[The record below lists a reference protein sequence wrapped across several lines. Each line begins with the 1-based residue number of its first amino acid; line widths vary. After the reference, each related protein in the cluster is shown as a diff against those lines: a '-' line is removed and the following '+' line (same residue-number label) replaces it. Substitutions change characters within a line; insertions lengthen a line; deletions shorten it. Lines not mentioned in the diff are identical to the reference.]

1 MSVSG
6 PSPLGTLLIQRLDA
20 VLGISTGQQSNIAT
34 GARPDAISQTPG
46 SQRPERVENQ
56 TARDQR
62 QSVDQARAHTQ
73 GRDSRNLR
81 TQQGQTSTDPSV
93 NARGPN
99 TATTSS
105 APTTLGRTAQLILSL
120 LERFPDRAP
129 AIQGRHA
136 LLAGRPG
143 MQTDGNESARPGAD
157 PQAGARAG
165 STQNTASTIATLAQ
179 QRLPLPGSAATGGA
193 NASSASA
200 STAGTN
206 ATGTASPTSVPGTGT
221 PATGAT
227 AHSALPTGSTA
238 ALAQHFTQA
247 LPQALQ
253 QSGLFY
259 ESHLSDLHF
268 GQRNVGQLQ
277 QEPQNLN
284 RPVAEANTGT
294 NHTTQTQTNTQD
306 PANSLLLRQQL
317 DTLAHQNLQW
327 QGQAWPDADM
337 NWAVQRHQA
346 QSEEETEHW
355 SSTLQ
360 LNLPTLGAITLRL
373 NLLNQQLLVH
383 IQADQSADYLD
394 ENSLPLRERLQDQG
408 LFLSQLHIEA
418 DPNLPQDVPDEP

>member
-1 MSVSG
+1 MSIGG

-46 SQRPERVENQ
+46 SQRPERAENQ

-81 TQQGQTSTDPSV
+81 TQSGQTSTDPAL
-93 NARGPN
+93 NTRGPN

-105 APTTLGRTAQLILSL
+105 APTTLGRTAQLILAL

-129 AIQGRHA
+129 AVQGRQA
-136 LLAGRPG
+136 LLPGRPNL
-143 MQTDGNESARPGAD
+143 QADGNESTRPGGD
-157 PQAGARAG
+157 TQAGGRSGTA
-165 STQNTASTIATLAQ
+165 QNAASTIANLAQ
-179 QRLPLPGSAATGGA
+179 QRLPLPGSTTPTGTSAGS
-193 NASSASA
+193 ASSAA
-200 STAGTN
+200 AGSN
-206 ATGTASPTSVPGTGT
+206 TGTGAPTGMPGAGA

-227 AHSALPTGSTA
+227 AQSALPTGSTA

-253 QSGLFY
+253 HSGLFY

-268 GQRNVGQLQ
+268 GQRSVGELQ

-284 RPVAEANTGT
+284 RPVAETTT
-294 NHTTQTQTNTQD
+294 NASHNTQTQASTQD
-306 PANSLLLRQQL
+306 PANSMLVRQQL

-337 NWAVQRHQA
+337 SWSVQRHEA
-346 QSEEETEHW
+346 QSEEEIEHW

-360 LNLPTLGAITLRL
+360 LDLPTLGPITLRL

-383 IQADQSADYLD
+383 IQADQSAPYLD

-408 LFLSQLHIEA
+408 LILSQLQIEA
-418 DPNLPQDVPDEP
+418 DPTLPQDPSDES

>member
-1 MSVSG
+1 MSIGG

-20 VLGISTGQQSNIAT
+20 VLGISTGQQSNLAT

-46 SQRPERVENQ
+46 SQRPERAENQ
-56 TARDQR
+56 TTRDQR

-81 TQQGQTSTDPSV
+81 TQNSQTSTDPTL

-129 AIQGRHA
+129 AIQGRQA
-136 LLAGRPG
+136 LLPGRPAVQAEG
-143 MQTDGNESARPGAD
+143 SETSRLGNDSQTGS
-157 PQAGARAG
+157 RAG
-165 STQNTASTIATLAQ
+165 TAHNTATTTLASLAQ
-179 QRLPLPGSAATGGA
+179 PRLPLPGSTSTG
-193 NASSASA
+193 SSTASA
-200 STAGTN
+200 TNPGTAG
-206 ATGTASPTSVPGTGT
+206 S
-221 PATGAT
+221 
-227 AHSALPTGSTA
+227 STA

-268 GQRNVGQLQ
+268 GQRSVSELQ

-284 RPVAEANTGT
+284 RPAVDTT
-294 NHTTQTQTNTQD
+294 NSSTHSPQSSTQD
-306 PANSLLLRQQL
+306 PANSMLVRQQL

-327 QGQAWPDADM
+327 QGQAWPDTQM
-337 NWAVQRHQA
+337 NWSVQRHEA
-346 QSEEETEHW
+346 QSEDETEHW
-355 SSTLQ
+355 SSTVQ
-360 LNLPTLGAITLRL
+360 LDLPTLGPITLRL

-383 IQADQSADYLD
+383 IQADQSAPYLD
-394 ENSLPLRERLQDQG
+394 KNSLPLRERLQDQG
-408 LFLSQLHIEA
+408 LILSQLQIEA
-418 DPNLPQDVPDEP
+418 DPTLPQDPPDEP

>member
-1 MSVSG
+1 MSIGG

-20 VLGISTGQQSNIAT
+20 VLGISTSQQSNIAT

-46 SQRPERVENQ
+46 SQRPERAENQ

-81 TQQGQTSTDPSV
+81 TQNGQTSTDPTLDS
-93 NARGPN
+93 RGPQ
-99 TATTSS
+99 TASTSS
-105 APTTLGRTAQLILSL
+105 APTTLGRTAQLILAL

-129 AIQGRHA
+129 AVQGRQA
-136 LLAGRPG
+136 LLPGPLKTQIESSESTRPG
-143 MQTDGNESARPGAD
+143 SDANAGSRPGTGQTTA
-157 PQAGARAG
+157 
-165 STQNTASTIATLAQ
+165 NTLPPLAQ
-179 QRLPLPGSAATGGA
+179 QRLPLPGGTSTTGPGSPA
-193 NASSASA
+193 G
-200 STAGTN
+200 TAGTAAGN
-206 ATGTASPTSVPGTGT
+206 T
-221 PATGAT
+221 
-227 AHSALPTGSTA
+227 LPTGGTA

-253 QSGLFY
+253 HSGLFY

-268 GQRNVGQLQ
+268 GQRSVGELQ

-284 RPVAEANTGT
+284 RPATEPATTT
-294 NHTTQTQTNTQD
+294 NSPSNQPAAQD
-306 PANSLLLRQQL
+306 PANSMLVRQQL

-337 NWAVQRHQA
+337 NWSVQRHEA
-346 QSEEETEHW
+346 QSAEDTEHW

-360 LNLPTLGAITLRL
+360 LDLPTLGPITLRL

-383 IQADQSADYLD
+383 IQADQSAPYLD

-408 LFLSQLHIEA
+408 LVLSQLQIEA
-418 DPNLPQDVPDEP
+418 DPSLPQDLTNEP

>member
-1 MSVSG
+1 MSIGG

-20 VLGISTGQQSNIAT
+20 VLGISTSQQSNIAT

-46 SQRPERVENQ
+46 SQRPERAENQ

-81 TQQGQTSTDPSV
+81 TQNGQTSTDPALGS
-93 NARGPN
+93 RGPQ
-99 TATTSS
+99 TASTSS
-105 APTTLGRTAQLILSL
+105 APTTLGRTAQLILAL

-129 AIQGRHA
+129 AVQGRQA
-136 LLAGRPG
+136 LLPGTLKAQIESSESTRPG
-143 MQTDGNESARPGAD
+143 SDANAGSRPGTG
-157 PQAGARAG
+157 Q
-165 STQNTASTIATLAQ
+165 TTTNTLATLAQ
-179 QRLPLPGSAATGGA
+179 QRLPLPGGTNTTSAPTGSGTTSGAT
-193 NASSASA
+193 
-200 STAGTN
+200 TAGPGSP
-206 ATGTASPTSVPGTGT
+206 AGTA
-221 PATGAT
+221 T
-227 AHSALPTGSTA
+227 AGIAAGNALPTGGTA

-253 QSGLFY
+253 HSGLFY

-268 GQRNVGQLQ
+268 GQRNMAELQ

-284 RPVAEANTGT
+284 RPAAEPATTT
-294 NHTTQTQTNTQD
+294 NSPSSQPAAQD
-306 PANSLLLRQQL
+306 PANSMLVRQQL

-337 NWAVQRHQA
+337 NWSVQRHEA
-346 QSEEETEHW
+346 QSAEDTEHW

-360 LNLPTLGAITLRL
+360 LDLPTLGPITLRL

-383 IQADQSADYLD
+383 IQADQSAPYLD

-408 LFLSQLHIEA
+408 LTLSQLQIEA
-418 DPNLPQDVPDEP
+418 DPNLRQDLTDEP

>member
-1 MSVSG
+1 MSVGG

-81 TQQGQTSTDPSV
+81 TQQGQTSTDSSI

-129 AIQGRHA
+129 AIQGRQA
-136 LLAGRPG
+136 LLPGHPG
-143 MQTDGNESARPGAD
+143 MQTKGNESARPGAD
-157 PQAGARAG
+157 SQAGARPRSA
-165 STQNTASTIATLAQ
+165 QNTASTISTLAQ
-179 QRLPLPGSAATGGA
+179 QRLPLPGSTATTGA
-193 NASSASA
+193 NASAANA
-200 STAGTN
+200 STAGTS
-206 ATGTASPTSVPGTGT
+206 ATGAGTPASSIPGTGT

-227 AHSALPTGSTA
+227 AHSALPTSSTA

-268 GQRNVGQLQ
+268 GQRSAGQLQ

-284 RPVAEANTGT
+284 RPVAEANTS
-294 NHTTQTQTNTQD
+294 HTTPAQTHTQD
-306 PANSLLLRQQL
+306 PANSLLVRQQL

-337 NWAVQRHQA
+337 NWTVQRHQA
-346 QSEEETEHW
+346 QSEDETEHW

-360 LNLPTLGAITLRL
+360 LQLPTLGPVTLRL
-373 NLLNQQLLVH
+373 NLLNQQLQVH

-394 ENSLPLRERLQDQG
+394 EHSLPLRERLQDQG
-408 LFLSQLHIEA
+408 LFLSQLHIET
-418 DPNLPQDVPDEP
+418 DPNLPQDQPDEP

>member
-1 MSVSG
+1 MSIGG

-20 VLGISTGQQSNIAT
+20 VLGISTSQQSNIAT

-46 SQRPERVENQ
+46 SQRPERAENQ

-81 TQQGQTSTDPSV
+81 TQNGQTSTDPALGS
-93 NARGPN
+93 RGPQ
-99 TATTSS
+99 TASTSS
-105 APTTLGRTAQLILSL
+105 APTTLGRTAQLILAL

-129 AIQGRHA
+129 AVQGRQA
-136 LLAGRPG
+136 LLPGTLKAQIESSESTRPG
-143 MQTDGNESARPGAD
+143 SDTNAGSRPGTKSNNDEYNWPPWHSNDCPCRVAPIRLAPLPAPALQAVPQRLAQAVLPVPL
-157 PQAGARAG
+157 PQA
-165 STQNTASTIATLAQ
+165 Q
-179 QRLPLPGSAATGGA
+179 PP
-193 NASSASA
+193 
-200 STAGTN
+200 
-206 ATGTASPTSVPGTGT
+206 VT
-221 PATGAT
+221 PCPQA
-227 AHSALPTGSTA
+227 STA

-253 QSGLFY
+253 HSGLFY

-268 GQRNVGQLQ
+268 GQRSVGELQ

-284 RPVAEANTGT
+284 RPATEPATTT
-294 NHTTQTQTNTQD
+294 NSPSSQPAAQD
-306 PANSLLLRQQL
+306 PANSMLVRQQL

-337 NWAVQRHQA
+337 NWSVQRHEA
-346 QSEEETEHW
+346 QSAEDTEHW

-360 LNLPTLGAITLRL
+360 LDLPTLGPITLRL

-383 IQADQSADYLD
+383 IQADQSAPYLD

-408 LFLSQLHIEA
+408 LILSQLQIEA
-418 DPNLPQDVPDEP
+418 DPNLPQDLTNEP

>member
-1 MSVSG
+1 MSIGG

-46 SQRPERVENQ
+46 SQRAERAENQ

-73 GRDSRNLR
+73 GRDSRNIR
-81 TQQGQTSTDPSV
+81 TQSGQTSTDPAL

-129 AIQGRHA
+129 AIQGRQA
-136 LLAGRPG
+136 LLPGRPT
-143 MQTDGNESARPGAD
+143 MQTDGNESTRPGGD
-157 PQAGARAG
+157 SQAGTRSGTA
-165 STQNTASTIATLAQ
+165 QNTASTIATPAQ
-179 QRLPLPGSAATGGA
+179 QRLPLPGGTATGGA
-193 NASSASA
+193 NTGSASA
-200 STAGTN
+200 ANAGSSAAGTG
-206 ATGTASPTSVPGTGT
+206 APAGMPGAGTA
-221 PATGAT
+221 ATGAT
-227 AHSALPTGSTA
+227 AHGALPTSSTA

-268 GQRNVGQLQ
+268 GQRSVGELQ

-284 RPVAEANTGT
+284 RPAAET
-294 NHTTQTQTNTQD
+294 HTSTSQSPQTQASNQD
-306 PANSLLLRQQL
+306 PANSLLVRQQL

-337 NWAVQRHQA
+337 NWTVQRHEA
-346 QSEEETEHW
+346 QSDDETEHW

-360 LNLPTLGAITLRL
+360 LDLPTLGPITLRL

-383 IQADQSADYLD
+383 IQADQSAPYLD

-408 LFLSQLHIEA
+408 LILSQLQIEA
-418 DPNLPQDVPDEP
+418 DPTLPQDLPDES

>member
-1 MSVSG
+1 MSIGG

-46 SQRPERVENQ
+46 SQRPERAENQ

-81 TQQGQTSTDPSV
+81 TQSGQTSTDPAL
-93 NARGPN
+93 NTRGPN

-105 APTTLGRTAQLILSL
+105 APTTLGRTAQLILAL

-129 AIQGRHA
+129 AVQGRQA
-136 LLAGRPG
+136 LLPGRPSL
-143 MQTDGNESARPGAD
+143 QADGNESTRPSGD
-157 PQAGARAG
+157 TQAGGRSGTA
-165 STQNTASTIATLAQ
+165 QNAASTIANLAQ
-179 QRLPLPGSAATGGA
+179 QRLPLPGNTTPAGANTGSASSTATG
-193 NASSASA
+193 SS
-200 STAGTN
+200 
-206 ATGTASPTSVPGTGT
+206 TGTGAPTGMPGAGA
-221 PATGAT
+221 PVTGAT
-227 AHSALPTGSTA
+227 AQSALPTGSTA

-253 QSGLFY
+253 HSGLFY

-268 GQRNVGQLQ
+268 GQRSVGELQ

-284 RPVAEANTGT
+284 RPVAETTTASHN
-294 NHTTQTQTNTQD
+294 TQTQASTQD
-306 PANSLLLRQQL
+306 PANSMLVRQQL

-337 NWAVQRHQA
+337 SWSVQRHEA

-360 LNLPTLGAITLRL
+360 LDLPTLGPITLRL

-383 IQADQSADYLD
+383 IQADQSAPYLD

-408 LFLSQLHIEA
+408 LILSQLQIEA
-418 DPNLPQDVPDEP
+418 DPTLPQDPSDES

>member
-1 MSVSG
+1 MSIGG

-46 SQRPERVENQ
+46 SQRPERAENQ

-73 GRDSRNLR
+73 GRDSRNIR
-81 TQQGQTSTDPSV
+81 TQSGQTSTDPAL

-129 AIQGRHA
+129 AIQGRQA
-136 LLAGRPG
+136 LLPGRPTMQADGKEPTRPGSDTQTAGRANTA
-143 MQTDGNESARPGAD
+143 QS
-157 PQAGARAG
+157 
-165 STQNTASTIATLAQ
+165 TASTIATVAQ
-179 QRLPLPGSAATGGA
+179 QRLPLPGSTATGSA
-193 NASSASA
+193 NAGSANAMTTGSSAV
-200 STAGTN
+200 G
-206 ATGTASPTSVPGTGT
+206 TGTAAGTPSTGT
-221 PATGAT
+221 TTTGAAT
-227 AHSALPTGSTA
+227 PSPLPTGSTA
-238 ALAQHFTQA
+238 ALAQHFSQA

-268 GQRNVGQLQ
+268 GQRSVGELQ

-284 RPVAEANTGT
+284 RPAAET
-294 NHTTQTQTNTQD
+294 HTSTSQNPQAQAGTQD
-306 PANSLLLRQQL
+306 PANSLLVRQQL

-337 NWAVQRHQA
+337 NWSVQRHKA
-346 QSEEETEHW
+346 QSEDETEHW

-360 LNLPTLGAITLRL
+360 LDLPTLGPITLRL

-383 IQADQSADYLD
+383 IQADQSAPYLD

-408 LFLSQLHIEA
+408 LILSQLQIEA
-418 DPNLPQDVPDEP
+418 DPTLPQDLPDES

>member
-1 MSVSG
+1 MSIGG

-20 VLGISTGQQSNIAT
+20 VLGISTSQQSNIAT

-46 SQRPERVENQ
+46 SQRPERAENH

-81 TQQGQTSTDPSV
+81 TQNGQTSTDPAPGS
-93 NARGPN
+93 RG
-99 TATTSS
+99 TQTTSTSS
-105 APTTLGRTAQLILSL
+105 APTTLGRTAQLILAL

-129 AIQGRHA
+129 AVQGRHA
-136 LLAGRPG
+136 LLPGNLKTQAESNESTRPG
-143 MQTDGNESARPGAD
+143 SDANTGSRPGTSQTTA
-157 PQAGARAG
+157 
-165 STQNTASTIATLAQ
+165 NTISTLAQ
-179 QRLPLPGSAATGGA
+179 QRLPLPGSASTAGAPTGSSTTSGTTTAGPGSPAGTAT
-193 NASSASA
+193 A
-200 STAGTN
+200 STAAGN
-206 ATGTASPTSVPGTGT
+206 
-221 PATGAT
+221 
-227 AHSALPTGSTA
+227 ALPTGGTA

-247 LPQALQ
+247 LSQALQ
-253 QSGLFY
+253 HSGLFY

-268 GQRNVGQLQ
+268 GQRSVGELQ

-284 RPVAEANTGT
+284 RPATEPATTT
-294 NHTTQTQTNTQD
+294 NNPSNQPATQD
-306 PANSLLLRQQL
+306 PANSMLVRQQL

-337 NWAVQRHQA
+337 NWSVQRHEA
-346 QSEEETEHW
+346 QSAEDTEHW

-360 LNLPTLGAITLRL
+360 LDLPTLGPITLRL

-383 IQADQSADYLD
+383 IQADQSAPYLD

-408 LFLSQLHIEA
+408 LILSQLQIEA
-418 DPNLPQDVPDEP
+418 TPTLPQDLSDEP

>member
-1 MSVSG
+1 MSIGG

-20 VLGISTGQQSNIAT
+20 VLGISTSQQSNIAT

-46 SQRPERVENQ
+46 SQRPERAENQ

-81 TQQGQTSTDPSV
+81 TQNGQTSTDPALGS
-93 NARGPN
+93 RGPQ
-99 TATTSS
+99 TASTSS
-105 APTTLGRTAQLILSL
+105 APTTLGRTAQLILAL

-129 AIQGRHA
+129 AVQGRQA
-136 LLAGRPG
+136 LLPGTLKAQIESSESTRPG
-143 MQTDGNESARPGAD
+143 SDANAGSRPGTG
-157 PQAGARAG
+157 Q
-165 STQNTASTIATLAQ
+165 TTTNTLATLAQ
-179 QRLPLPGSAATGGA
+179 QRLPLPGGTNTAGAPTGSGNTSGATTAGPGSPA
-193 NASSASA
+193 GTA
-200 STAGTN
+200 TAGTAAGN
-206 ATGTASPTSVPGTGT
+206 
-221 PATGAT
+221 
-227 AHSALPTGSTA
+227 ALPTGGTA

-253 QSGLFY
+253 HSGLFY

-268 GQRNVGQLQ
+268 GQRSVGELQ

-284 RPVAEANTGT
+284 RPTAEPATTT
-294 NHTTQTQTNTQD
+294 NSPSSQPAAQD
-306 PANSLLLRQQL
+306 PANSMLVRQQL

-337 NWAVQRHQA
+337 NWSVQRHEA
-346 QSEEETEHW
+346 QSAEDTEHW

-360 LNLPTLGAITLRL
+360 LDLPTLGPITLRL

-383 IQADQSADYLD
+383 IQADQSAPYLD

-408 LFLSQLHIEA
+408 LILSQLQIEA
-418 DPNLPQDVPDEP
+418 DPSLPQDLTDEP

>member
-1 MSVSG
+1 MSVGG

-34 GARPDAISQTPG
+34 GARPDAISQTPS

-99 TATTSS
+99 TTTTSS
-105 APTTLGRTAQLILSL
+105 APTTLGRTAQLTLSL
-120 LERFPDRAP
+120 LEHFPDRAP
-129 AIQGRHA
+129 AIQVRQA
-136 LLAGRPG
+136 LLPGRPG

-157 PQAGARAG
+157 SQAGARAG

-179 QRLPLPGSAATGGA
+179 QRLPLPGSAAAGGA

-200 STAGTN
+200 STAGTS
-206 ATGTASPTSVPGTGT
+206 ATATASPTGMSGTGT

-227 AHSALPTGSTA
+227 AQSALPTGSTA

-268 GQRNVGQLQ
+268 GQRSAGQLQ

-294 NHTTQTQTNTQD
+294 SHTTPAQTHAQD
-306 PANSLLLRQQL
+306 PANSLLVHPHTDPLPP
-317 DTLAHQNLQW
+317 QNLQW

-337 NWAVQRHQA
+337 NWTVQRHQA
-346 QSEEETEHW
+346 QSEDETEHW

-360 LNLPTLGAITLRL
+360 LQLPTLGAITLRL
-373 NLLNQQLLVH
+373 NLLNQQLQVH

-394 ENSLPLRERLQDQG
+394 EHSLPLRERLQDQG
-408 LFLSQLHIEA
+408 LFLSQLHIET
-418 DPNLPQDVPDEP
+418 DPNLPHDVPDEP

>member
-1 MSVSG
+1 MSIGG

-46 SQRPERVENQ
+46 SPRPERTENQ

-73 GRDSRNLR
+73 GRDSRNIR
-81 TQQGQTSTDPSV
+81 TQNSPTSSDPAL

-136 LLAGRPG
+136 LLPGRPG
-143 MQTDGNESARPGAD
+143 MQTDGNDSARPGAD
-157 PQAGARAG
+157 SQAGARAAPP
-165 STQNTASTIATLAQ
+165 QNTASTIATLAQ
-179 QRLPLPGSAATGGA
+179 QRLPMPGSATTGGA
-193 NASSASA
+193 NASAA
-200 STAGTN
+200 NANTAGTS
-206 ATGTASPTSVPGTGT
+206 ATGTASPTGMPGTGT

-294 NHTTQTQTNTQD
+294 NHTTQAQTNPQD
-306 PANSLLLRQQL
+306 LANSLLVRQQL

-337 NWAVQRHQA
+337 NWTVQRHQA

-360 LNLPTLGAITLRL
+360 LDLPTLGPVTLRL
-373 NLLNQQLLVH
+373 NLFNQQLLVH

-394 ENSLPLRERLQDQG
+394 EHSLPLRERLQDQG
-408 LFLSQLHIEA
+408 LFLSQLQIEA
-418 DPNLPQDVPDEP
+418 APNRPQDEPDEP

>member
-1 MSVSG
+1 MSIGG

-20 VLGISTGQQSNIAT
+20 VLGISTSQQSNIAT

-46 SQRPERVENQ
+46 SQRPERAENQ

-81 TQQGQTSTDPSV
+81 TQNGQTSTDPALGS
-93 NARGPN
+93 RGPQ
-99 TATTSS
+99 TASTSS
-105 APTTLGRTAQLILSL
+105 APTTLGRTAQLILAL

-129 AIQGRHA
+129 AVQGRQA
-136 LLAGRPG
+136 LLPGTLKAQIESSESTRPG
-143 MQTDGNESARPGAD
+143 SDANAGSRPGTG
-157 PQAGARAG
+157 Q
-165 STQNTASTIATLAQ
+165 TTTNTLATLAQ
-179 QRLPLPGSAATGGA
+179 QRLPLPGGTNTAGAPTGSGTTSGATTAGPGSPVGTA
-193 NASSASA
+193 
-200 STAGTN
+200 TAGTAAGN
-206 ATGTASPTSVPGTGT
+206 T
-221 PATGAT
+221 
-227 AHSALPTGSTA
+227 LPTGGTA

-253 QSGLFY
+253 HSGLFY

-268 GQRNVGQLQ
+268 GQRNMAELQ

-284 RPVAEANTGT
+284 RPAAEPATTT
-294 NHTTQTQTNTQD
+294 NSPSSQPAAQD
-306 PANSLLLRQQL
+306 PANSMLVRQQL

-337 NWAVQRHQA
+337 NWSVQRHEA
-346 QSEEETEHW
+346 QSAEDTEHW

-360 LNLPTLGAITLRL
+360 LDLPTLGPITLRL
-373 NLLNQQLLVH
+373 NLWNQQLLVH
-383 IQADQSADYLD
+383 IQADQSAPYLD

-408 LFLSQLHIEA
+408 LILSQLQIEA
-418 DPNLPQDVPDEP
+418 DPNLPQDLTDEP

>member
-1 MSVSG
+1 MSIGG

-20 VLGISTGQQSNIAT
+20 VLGISTSQQSNIAT

-46 SQRPERVENQ
+46 SQRPERAENQ

-81 TQQGQTSTDPSV
+81 TQNGQTSTDPALDS
-93 NARGPN
+93 RGPQ
-99 TATTSS
+99 TASTSS
-105 APTTLGRTAQLILSL
+105 APTTLGRTAQLILAL

-129 AIQGRHA
+129 AVQGRQA
-136 LLAGRPG
+136 LLPGPLKTQIESSESTRPG
-143 MQTDGNESARPGAD
+143 SDANADSRPGTGQTTA
-157 PQAGARAG
+157 
-165 STQNTASTIATLAQ
+165 NTLPPLAQ
-179 QRLPLPGSAATGGA
+179 QRLPLPGGISTTGPGSPA
-193 NASSASA
+193 GTA
-200 STAGTN
+200 TAGTAAGN
-206 ATGTASPTSVPGTGT
+206 T
-221 PATGAT
+221 
-227 AHSALPTGSTA
+227 LPTGGTA

-253 QSGLFY
+253 HSGLFY

-268 GQRNVGQLQ
+268 GQRSVGELQ

-284 RPVAEANTGT
+284 RPTTEPATTT
-294 NHTTQTQTNTQD
+294 NSPSNQPAAQD
-306 PANSLLLRQQL
+306 PANSMLVRQQL

-337 NWAVQRHQA
+337 NWSVQRHEA
-346 QSEEETEHW
+346 QSAEDTEHW

-360 LNLPTLGAITLRL
+360 LDLPTLGPITLRL

-383 IQADQSADYLD
+383 IQADQSAPYLD

-408 LFLSQLHIEA
+408 LVLSQLQIEA
-418 DPNLPQDVPDEP
+418 DPSLPQDLTNEP

>member
-1 MSVSG
+1 MSIGG

-46 SQRPERVENQ
+46 SQRPDRAENQ

-73 GRDSRNLR
+73 GRDSRNIR
-81 TQQGQTSTDPSV
+81 TQSGQTSTDPAL
-93 NARGPN
+93 NTRGPN
-99 TATTSS
+99 TTTTSS

-120 LERFPDRAP
+120 LEHFPDRAP
-129 AIQGRHA
+129 AIQGRQA
-136 LLAGRPG
+136 LLPGRPT
-143 MQTDGNESARPGAD
+143 MQADGNESTRPGND
-157 PQAGARAG
+157 IQTAGRTGTA
-165 STQNTASTIATLAQ
+165 QNTASTIATLAQ
-179 QRLPLPGSAATGGA
+179 QRLPLPGSTATGGA
-193 NASSASA
+193 NAGSASA
-200 STAGTN
+200 TTAGSH
-206 ATGTASPTSVPGTGT
+206 ASGTGAPAGMPAAGT
-221 PATGAT
+221 PATGAA

-268 GQRNVGQLQ
+268 GQRSVGELQ

-284 RPVAEANTGT
+284 RPVAETSTGASH
-294 NHTTQTQTNTQD
+294 NTQTQASSQD
-306 PANSLLLRQQL
+306 PANSMLVRQQL
-317 DTLAHQNLQW
+317 DTLAHQSLQW

-337 NWAVQRHQA
+337 NWSVQRHEA
-346 QSEEETEHW
+346 QSEDETEHW

-360 LNLPTLGAITLRL
+360 LDLPTLGPITLRL

-383 IQADQSADYLD
+383 IQADQSAPYLD

-408 LFLSQLHIEA
+408 LILSQLQIEA
-418 DPNLPQDVPDEP
+418 DTTQPQDLPDES

>member
-1 MSVSG
+1 MSIGG

-46 SQRPERVENQ
+46 SQRPERAENQ

-73 GRDSRNLR
+73 GRDSRNIR
-81 TQQGQTSTDPSV
+81 TQSGQTSTDPTL

-129 AIQGRHA
+129 AIQGRQA
-136 LLAGRPG
+136 LLPGRPT
-143 MQTDGNESARPGAD
+143 MQVDGKEPTRPGSET
-157 PQAGARAG
+157 QTTGRAG
-165 STQNTASTIATLAQ
+165 TAQNTASTIATLAQ
-179 QRLPLPGSAATGGA
+179 QRLPLPGSAATGSA
-193 NASSASA
+193 NAGSTSAT
-200 STAGTN
+200 TAGSH
-206 ATGTASPTSVPGTGT
+206 AAGTGAPAGIPSAGT
-221 PATGAT
+221 PATGT
-227 AHSALPTGSTA
+227 AAQNALPTGSTA
-238 ALAQHFTQA
+238 ALAQHFSQA

-268 GQRNVGQLQ
+268 GQRSVGELQ

-284 RPVAEANTGT
+284 RPAAETHTGT
-294 NHTTQTQTNTQD
+294 SQNTQAQASPQD
-306 PANSLLLRQQL
+306 PANSVLVRQQL

-337 NWAVQRHQA
+337 NWSVQRHEA
-346 QSEEETEHW
+346 QSEDETEHW

-360 LNLPTLGAITLRL
+360 LDLPTLGPITLRL

-383 IQADQSADYLD
+383 IQADQSAPYLD

-408 LFLSQLHIEA
+408 LILSQLQIEA
-418 DPNLPQDVPDEP
+418 DPTLPQDLPDES

>member
-1 MSVSG
+1 MSIGG

-20 VLGISTGQQSNIAT
+20 VLGISTSQQSNIAT

-46 SQRPERVENQ
+46 SQRPERAENQ

-81 TQQGQTSTDPSV
+81 TQNGQTSTDPALDS
-93 NARGPN
+93 RGPQ
-99 TATTSS
+99 TASTSS
-105 APTTLGRTAQLILSL
+105 APTTLGRTAQLILAL

-129 AIQGRHA
+129 AVQGRQA
-136 LLAGRPG
+136 LLPGPLKTQIESSESTRPG
-143 MQTDGNESARPGAD
+143 SDANAGSRPGTN
-157 PQAGARAG
+157 Q
-165 STQNTASTIATLAQ
+165 TTTNTISTLAQ
-179 QRLPLPGSAATGGA
+179 QRLPLPGSASTTGAPTG
-193 NASSASA
+193 SSTTTGTTTAGPGSPA
-200 STAGTN
+200 GTATAGTAAGN
-206 ATGTASPTSVPGTGT
+206 P
-221 PATGAT
+221 
-227 AHSALPTGSTA
+227 LPTGGTA

-253 QSGLFY
+253 HSGLFY

-268 GQRNVGQLQ
+268 GQRSVGELQ

-284 RPVAEANTGT
+284 RPATEPATTT
-294 NHTTQTQTNTQD
+294 NSPSNQPAAQD
-306 PANSLLLRQQL
+306 PANSMLVRQQL

-337 NWAVQRHQA
+337 NWSVQRHEA
-346 QSEEETEHW
+346 QSAEDTEHW

-360 LNLPTLGAITLRL
+360 LDLPTLGPITLRL

-383 IQADQSADYLD
+383 IQADQSAPYLD

-408 LFLSQLHIEA
+408 LVLSQLQIEA
-418 DPNLPQDVPDEP
+418 DPSLPQDLTNEP

>member
-1 MSVSG
+1 MSIGG

-46 SQRPERVENQ
+46 SQRPERAENQ

-81 TQQGQTSTDPSV
+81 TQSGASSTDPTQ
-93 NARGPN
+93 NTRGPN

-105 APTTLGRTAQLILSL
+105 APTTLGRTAQLILAL

-129 AIQGRHA
+129 ALQGRQA
-136 LLAGRPG
+136 LLPSHPNAQTESQESTRPG
-143 MQTDGNESARPGAD
+143 SDTQANNRAGT
-157 PQAGARAG
+157 PQNPASTLAARA
-165 STQNTASTIATLAQ
+165 Q
-179 QRLPLPGSAATGGA
+179 QSLPLPGTTSTQGSQTGSAQ
-193 NASSASA
+193 SASA
-200 STAGTN
+200 GTSTAGLN
-206 ATGTASPTSVPGTGT
+206 PQAGT
-221 PATGAT
+221 TGAAVT
-227 AHSALPTGSTA
+227 GNALPTGSTA
-238 ALAQHFTQA
+238 ALAQHFAQA

-268 GQRNVGQLQ
+268 GQRSVAELQ

-284 RPVAEANTGT
+284 RPATE
-294 NHTTQTQTNTQD
+294 TTSSSTQQAQPGSQD
-306 PANSLLLRQQL
+306 PANSTLVRQQL

-327 QGQAWPDADM
+327 QGQAWPEADM
-337 NWAVQRHQA
+337 NWTVQRHEA

-360 LNLPTLGAITLRL
+360 LDLPALGPITLRL

-383 IQADQSADYLD
+383 IQAEQSAPYLD
-394 ENSLPLRERLQDQG
+394 QNSLPLRERLQDQG
-408 LFLSQLHIEA
+408 LILSQLQIEA
-418 DPNLPQDVPDEP
+418 DPSLPQDPSDES

>member
-1 MSVSG
+1 MSIGG

-46 SQRPERVENQ
+46 SQRPERAENQ

-73 GRDSRNLR
+73 GRDSRNIR
-81 TQQGQTSTDPSV
+81 TQSGQTSTDPALH
-93 NARGPN
+93 ARGPN

-129 AIQGRHA
+129 AIQGRQA
-136 LLAGRPG
+136 LLPGRPTL
-143 MQTDGNESARPGAD
+143 QTDGNESTRPGGD
-157 PQAGARAG
+157 SQAGARSG
-165 STQNTASTIATLAQ
+165 SAQNTASTIATLAQ
-179 QRLPLPGSAATGGA
+179 QRLPLPGSTATGGA
-193 NASSASA
+193 NTGSASA
-200 STAGTN
+200 ATAGSG
-206 ATGTASPTSVPGTGT
+206 AAGTGAPAGMPGTGT
-221 PATGAT
+221 AATGAT
-227 AHSALPTGSTA
+227 THGALPTGSTA

-268 GQRNVGQLQ
+268 GQRSVGELQ

-284 RPVAEANTGT
+284 RPLAETSTGT
-294 NHTTQTQTNTQD
+294 SHSTQAQASAQD
-306 PANSLLLRQQL
+306 PATSMLVRQQL

-337 NWAVQRHQA
+337 NWTVQRHEA
-346 QSEEETEHW
+346 QSDDETEHW

-360 LNLPTLGAITLRL
+360 LDLPTLGPIILRL

-408 LFLSQLHIEA
+408 LLLSQLQIEA
-418 DPNLPQDVPDEP
+418 DPNLPQDQPDEP

>member
-1 MSVSG
+1 MSIGG

-46 SQRPERVENQ
+46 SQRPERAENQ

-73 GRDSRNLR
+73 GRDSRNIR
-81 TQQGQTSTDPSV
+81 TQSGQTSTDPAL

-129 AIQGRHA
+129 AIQGRQA
-136 LLAGRPG
+136 LLPGRPTMQADGKEPTRPGSDTQTAGR
-143 MQTDGNESARPGAD
+143 
-157 PQAGARAG
+157 AGTA
-165 STQNTASTIATLAQ
+165 QNTASTIATVAQ
-179 QRLPLPGSAATGGA
+179 QRLPLPGSTATSGA
-193 NASSASA
+193 NAGSASA
-200 STAGTN
+200 MTTGSSAVG
-206 ATGTASPTSVPGTGT
+206 TGTATSGAATQSP
-221 PATGAT
+221 
-227 AHSALPTGSTA
+227 LPTGSTA
-238 ALAQHFTQA
+238 ALAQHFSQA

-268 GQRNVGQLQ
+268 GQRSVGELQ

-284 RPVAEANTGT
+284 RPAAET
-294 NHTTQTQTNTQD
+294 HTSTSQNPQAQASTQD

-317 DTLAHQNLQW
+317 DTLAHQSLQW
-327 QGQAWPDADM
+327 QGQAWPEAEMD
-337 NWAVQRHQA
+337 WSVQRHEA
-346 QSEEETEHW
+346 QSDEETEHW
-355 SSTLQ
+355 SSTVRLD
-360 LNLPTLGAITLRL
+360 LPTLGPITLRL

-383 IQADQSADYLD
+383 IQAEQSAPYLD
-394 ENSLPLRERLQDQG
+394 EHSLPLRERLQGQG
-408 LFLSQLHIEA
+408 LILSQLQIEA
-418 DPNLPQDVPDEP
+418 DPTLPQDLPDEA

>member
-136 LLAGRPG
+136 LLPGRPG
-143 MQTDGNESARPGAD
+143 MQTEGNESARPGAD
-157 PQAGARAG
+157 SQAGARSG
-165 STQNTASTIATLAQ
+165 SAQNTASTMATLAQ
-179 QRLPLPGSAATGGA
+179 QRLPLPGAATGGT
-193 NASSASA
+193 NTSSASA
-200 STAGTN
+200 NTAGTS
-206 ATGTASPTSVPGTGT
+206 ATGTASPTGMPGTGT

-227 AHSALPTGSTA
+227 AHSALPTSSTA

-268 GQRNVGQLQ
+268 GQRSVGELQ

-284 RPVAEANTGT
+284 RPTAET
-294 NHTTQTQTNTQD
+294 HTSTSQSPQTQASTQD
-306 PANSLLLRQQL
+306 PANSLLVRQQL

-337 NWAVQRHQA
+337 NWTVQRHEA
-346 QSEEETEHW
+346 QSDDETEHW

-360 LNLPTLGAITLRL
+360 LDLPTLGPITLRL

-408 LFLSQLHIEA
+408 LLLSQLQIEA
-418 DPNLPQDVPDEP
+418 DPTLPQDQPDEP

>member
-1 MSVSG
+1 
-6 PSPLGTLLIQRLDA
+6 
-20 VLGISTGQQSNIAT
+20 
-34 GARPDAISQTPG
+34 
-46 SQRPERVENQ
+46 
-56 TARDQR
+56 
-62 QSVDQARAHTQ
+62 
-73 GRDSRNLR
+73 
-81 TQQGQTSTDPSV
+81 
-93 NARGPN
+93 
-99 TATTSS
+99 
-105 APTTLGRTAQLILSL
+105 
-120 LERFPDRAP
+120 
-129 AIQGRHA
+129 
-136 LLAGRPG
+136 
-143 MQTDGNESARPGAD
+143 
-157 PQAGARAG
+157 
-165 STQNTASTIATLAQ
+165 
-179 QRLPLPGSAATGGA
+179 
-193 NASSASA
+193 
-200 STAGTN
+200 
-206 ATGTASPTSVPGTGT
+206 
-221 PATGAT
+221 
-227 AHSALPTGSTA
+227 
-238 ALAQHFTQA
+238 
-247 LPQALQ
+247 
-253 QSGLFY
+253 
-259 ESHLSDLHF
+259 HF

-346 QSEEETEHW
+346 QSDEETEHW

>member
-1 MSVSG
+1 MSIGG

-46 SQRPERVENQ
+46 SQRPERAENQ

-81 TQQGQTSTDPSV
+81 TQSGQTSTDSAL
-93 NARGPN
+93 NTRGPN

-105 APTTLGRTAQLILSL
+105 APTTLGRTAQLILAL

-129 AIQGRHA
+129 AVQGRQA
-136 LLAGRPG
+136 LLPGRPSL
-143 MQTDGNESARPGAD
+143 QADGNESTRPNGD
-157 PQAGARAG
+157 TQAGGRS
-165 STQNTASTIATLAQ
+165 STAQNAASTLANLAQ
-179 QRLPLPGSAATGGA
+179 QRLPLPGSTTPAGA
-193 NASSASA
+193 NTGSASSAA
-200 STAGTN
+200 AGSS
-206 ATGTASPTSVPGTGT
+206 TGTSTPTGMPGAGAPT
-221 PATGAT
+221 TGAT
-227 AHSALPTGSTA
+227 AQGALPTGSTA
-238 ALAQHFTQA
+238 ALAQHFSQA

-253 QSGLFY
+253 HSGLFY

-268 GQRNVGQLQ
+268 GQRSVGELQ

-284 RPVAEANTGT
+284 RPVAETTTSASHN
-294 NHTTQTQTNTQD
+294 TQTQASTQD
-306 PANSLLLRQQL
+306 PANSMLVRQQL

-337 NWAVQRHQA
+337 SWSVQRHEA

-360 LNLPTLGAITLRL
+360 LDLPTLGPITLRL

-383 IQADQSADYLD
+383 IQADQSAPYLD

-408 LFLSQLHIEA
+408 LILSQLQIEA
-418 DPNLPQDVPDEP
+418 DPTLPQDPSDES